1 LNPVYANIHP
11 TGIASKA
18 PHPNAARLFMN
29 FALSKRGQEIIRDV
43 NRIPDRTDVTPK
55 QSRLVE
61 GINPVFAPVEVIE
74 NFERY
79 AKTFHE
85 IFGGR

>member
-1 LNPVYANIHP
+1 VL
-11 TGIASKA
+11 
-18 PHPNAARLFMN
+18 
-29 FALSKRGQEIIRDV
+29 
-43 NRIPDRTDVTPK
+43 PK

-61 GINPVFAPVEVIE
+61 GITPVFAPVDVIE